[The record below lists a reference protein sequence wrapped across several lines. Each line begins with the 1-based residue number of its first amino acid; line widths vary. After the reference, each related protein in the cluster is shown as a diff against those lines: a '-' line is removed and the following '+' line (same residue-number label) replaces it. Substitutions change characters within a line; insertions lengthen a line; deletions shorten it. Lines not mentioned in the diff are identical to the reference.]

1 MWAASAR
8 GFFTPCFSLRA
19 RVVSAVTEFN
29 QLYYNGLRNVVWWSV
44 VLVLPAVLGR
54 SLLSRFPRHPSDEKF
69 DCSSFAR
76 CCELLRPPCAAITV
90 SWTRSASAVDT
101 VAPPCAVWCF
111 LHTAAPL
118 LRLNGLDCALG
129 SLRAAHAFEGIPR
142 A

>member
-1 MWAASAR
+1 
-8 GFFTPCFSLRA
+8 
-19 RVVSAVTEFN
+19 
-29 QLYYNGLRNVVWWSV
+29 
-44 VLVLPAVLGR
+44 
-54 SLLSRFPRHPSDEKF
+54 
-69 DCSSFAR
+69 
-76 CCELLRPPCAAITV
+76 
-90 SWTRSASAVDT
+90 VDA